1 MRAPSCITRRI
12 LAGLAAAS
20 LLAGPLSAQDS
31 RPQTP
36 TQSPQQP
43 ATPVPVNPR
52 RTPAPPPTAVPGGKA
67 TIRSTVSLVEIDVQV
82 IGRDGQPVEG
92 LTKEQFHVTED
103 GKAQKVST
111 FEYNDIERIETAG
124 KGVDVAPVTV
134 PLGSVT
140 SPETIRTVVHDHRMI
155 VLFFDMTSLEP
166 EDLLRATRAAEKYI
180 REQMTPADLVGVVA
194 FGNTLQVIANF
205 TNDRDLLLQAV
216 EALVPGHEA
225 ALAELA
231 DAATAASGEAAVTED
246 TGSAFTADDTEFNVF
261 NTDRK
266 LAAVEAIC
274 EVLESI
280 PGKKSLIQFTSGVTQ
295 TGEEN
300 RSQLIAATNS
310 ANRSNVSIYTVD
322 SRGLLTATPG
332 GDASMG
338 ASNGTA
344 MFTGATVISQS
355 QSREDSRETLATLAG
370 DTGGRSFFDA
380 GDFGK
385 VFQSVQND
393 TSGYYLVGYYST
405 DTAHDGA
412 WRRIRVKIDALP
424 PGAHIRTREG
434 YYAPKDFGVFTT
446 EDRERQ
452 LEEAFRSNI
461 PEVELPVAV
470 ETAQFRL
477 NANQFFVPIS
487 AKLAPSALQW
497 AQKRGSRETAFD
509 FAAEVRDAKSN
520 RVVGAL
526 RDTITV
532 KIDAEHFQDLQQR
545 SLVYQGGI
553 ILSPGEY
560 KLKFLA
566 RENESGRIGTFE
578 DTLTLPPPQPGRLQL
593 STLLLSSQVEALHE
607 AAQIKTEALGQ
618 DAKMKSSPLEVGGE
632 RIIPSVTRVFTEQQ
646 TLYVFFQAYL
656 PQKADAASL
665 RAGLVFFR
673 NGLRSSDTPM
683 VAPAEYNDKSHTAS
697 FRISLPL
704 AELNAGRYTVQA
716 IVVGAGTSYAAFAR
730 NYFALRPAPKP
741 TAAARRPARSWKIK
755 AQDRETAA
763 DETQMERRFHFGTS
777 VQLTS
782 ASRKIEY
789 L

>member
-1 MRAPSCITRRI
+1 MRGHAIFARRFLAA
-12 LAGLAAAS
+12 LAGAS
-20 LLAGPLSAQDS
+20 LLIGPLWSQQA
-31 RPQTP
+31 
-36 TQSPQQP
+36 QQP
-43 ATPVPVNPR
+43 QVVPVNPR
-52 RTPAPPPTAVPGGKA
+52 QAPAAPPAQLPRGKG

-82 IGRDGQPVEG
+82 TDRDAKPIKG
-92 LTKEQFHVTED
+92 LKQEQFSVTED
-103 GKAQKVST
+103 GKLQKVST

-124 KGVDVAPVTV
+124 TSGDEPITI
-134 PLGSVT
+134 PLG
-140 SPETIRTVVHDHRMI
+140 TVSSAEEVKAVAHDHRMI
-155 VLFFDMTSLEP
+155 VLFFDMTSLEA
-166 EDLLRATRAAEKYI
+166 EDLLRSTRAAEKYI

-194 FGNTLQVIANF
+194 FGNTLKVIANF
-205 TNDRDLLLQAV
+205 TNDRDLLLQSV

-225 ALAELA
+225 ALAQLA
-231 DAATAASGEAAVTED
+231 DAATAANGETAVSED

-266 LAAVEAIC
+266 LAAIEAIC
-274 EVLESI
+274 EVLDSI
-280 PGKKSLIQFTSGVTQ
+280 PGKKSLIQFTSGITQ

-300 RSQLIAATNS
+300 RSELIAATNS

-332 GDASMG
+332 GDASVG
-338 ASNGTA
+338 ASGGAA

-370 DTGGRSFFDA
+370 DTGGRSFFDT
-380 GDFGK
+380 GDFSRI
-385 VFQSVQND
+385 FQSVQND

-405 DTAHDGA
+405 ATARDGA
-412 WRRIRVKIDALP
+412 WRSVRVKIANLP
-424 PGAHIRTREG
+424 AGAHVRTREG

-452 LEEAFRSNI
+452 LEEAFRSDT

-470 ETAQFRL
+470 ETSQFRL
-477 NANQFFVPIS
+477 NANQIFVPIS

-532 KIDAEHFQDLQQR
+532 KIDTEHFQDLQQR
-545 SLVYQGGI
+545 ALVYQGGM
-553 ILSPGEY
+553 ILSPGQY

-578 DTLTLPPPQPGRLQL
+578 DKLTLVPLQADRLQL
-593 STLLLSSQVEALHE
+593 SSVLLSSQVEAVE
-607 AAQIKTEALGQ
+607 KGAQIKTQALGL
-618 DAKMKSSPLEVGGE
+618 DARMKSSPLDVGGE
-632 RIIPSVTRVFTEQQ
+632 RIIPSVTRVFTGQQ

-656 PQKADAASL
+656 PQKAESDAL

-673 NGLRSSDTPM
+673 NGQRLSDTPM
-683 VAPAEYNDKSHTAS
+683 VAPSEYNAKSRTAS

-704 AELNAGRYTVQA
+704 TALNAGRYTVQA
-716 IVVGAGTSYAAFAR
+716 IVVDAGAGYAAFGR
-730 NYFALRPAPKP
+730 NYFAVRSAPKP
-741 TAAARRPARSWKIK
+741 AAAIPSPVPR
-755 AQDRETAA
+755 
-763 DETQMERRFHFGTS
+763 GN
-777 VQLTS
+777 
-782 ASRKIEY
+782 
-789 L
+789 